1 MRTLNN
7 SKFQVQGS
15 KNEIVHNSF
24 LYFTLSMLLQTFF
37 FKLLTQPIFLIS
49 FNTEAMRQN

>member
-37 FKLLTQPIFLIS
+37 FKIADTANFFDQF
-49 FNTEAMRQN
+49 